1 MHVFRRRPALA
12 LLVPLLALLAAGLE
26 PVAAD
31 EAANP
36 PSLPMRTAQAPTEP
50 AKPAAAAQ
58 PAQTAVQPAQ
68 PAVQPAAPA
77 PAPAP
82 TAASENGTATPTAA
96 IAPAPAAAATPEK
109 PAEAAPVEFDPE
121 TRKLFDRWRIEIS
134 QTQAVLER
142 QDPGDQALRD
152 VEGRAAALRTEA
164 DAFLGD
170 IAPRLAAV
178 TARLGQL
185 SPTDGT
191 SATPGDADL
200 LTTTRNEQTALL
212 NTLQAADKQARVV
225 RLRASE
231 LLAQV
236 ADMRRNMLLQ
246 HLSQQQPSVFNPEIW
261 GDFVLEI
268 PRTLGA
274 LAILATDWGRLVAAR
289 GTVMT
294 IGLLIL
300 SLAGSLALFLPVR
313 RFLIARSSRD
323 PDLVDVPPR
332 RKAGAALTI
341 TVIFCALPVVSLLV
355 VTTTLTTFNLVPG
368 RVSDVLRTLV
378 LATGIYSLFHGLV
391 VALIA
396 PDREAWSYV
405 PLAPGWRDRVA
416 RRMLSAAALA
426 AILFVIQSLAK
437 ALAVPT
443 ELINVFGAAVAIVVA
458 LLSMAAL
465 RAITRGLRDQE
476 ETNPEAARG
485 ISVWRWILPIVWL
498 IAIGAVVAASLG
510 YATLAQFLAVQ
521 IIWSAVVLA
530 LSFLMSTVIDETL
543 KHAFSSGS
551 RLGRRMNYD
560 LGLSGATVE
569 QVGVLLSGVMRLAV
583 FIITFALLLA
593 PLGIS
598 SADWSR
604 YVSITL
610 TTLTIGNVTIAFGA
624 ILLALLA
631 FFAGVLV
638 TRGLQG
644 WLNTQFLPRTR
655 MDVGLKTSISTGLGY
670 LGIIG
675 AGMAAFSIAGVS
687 LENVALLAGALSVG
701 IGFGLQSI
709 VNNFVS
715 GIILLAERPIK
726 VGDWIVVGTDEG
738 TVQRVNVR
746 STEVLTFDRQT
757 IIIPNSSL
765 ISGVVKNWMHGDTS
779 GRVSITIS
787 VSYDA
792 DPDKVRDILLECAT
806 EHPLILSFPEPK
818 VFFVEFAA
826 SSLDFRLIGYLADV
840 GMGYGVRSDLR
851 YAVLKKFRAAGIEIP
866 FAQQDINLR
875 DITRLEGLVSRLAD
889 AGVPRPTTQRAT
901 EAD

>member
-12 LLVPLLALLAAGLE
+12 LLVPLLALIAAGLE

-36 PSLPMRTAQAPTEP
+36 PSLPMRTAQAPAVP
-50 AKPAAAAQ
+50 AQPAAPAAAA
-58 PAQTAVQPAQ
+58 PPAQ
-68 PAVQPAAPA
+68 PPAQPAAPA

-152 VEGRAAALRTEA
+152 VEGRAAALRSEA
-164 DAFLGD
+164 DAFLAQL
-170 IAPRLAAV
+170 APRLAAV

-185 SPTDGT
+185 SPAEGT
-191 SATPGDADL
+191 TAATGDADL

-231 LLAQV
+231 LLSQV
-236 ADMRRNMLLQ
+236 SDLRRDMLLQ

-261 GDFVLEI
+261 RDFALEV

-274 LAILATDWGRLVAAR
+274 LAILATDWGRLIAAR
-289 GTVMT
+289 GTVVT

-300 SLAGSLALFLPVR
+300 SLVGSLALFLPVR

-323 PDLVDVPPR
+323 PDLVEVPPR

-368 RVSDVLRTLV
+368 RVSDVLQTLV
-378 LATGIYSLFHGLV
+378 LATAIYSLFHGLV
-391 VALIA
+391 VALVA

-405 PLAPGWRDRVA
+405 PLASSWRDPVA
-416 RRMLSAAALA
+416 RRMLSAAGLG
-426 AILFVIQSLAK
+426 AILFVIQALAK

-443 ELINVFGAAVAIVVA
+443 ELINVFGGAVAIVIA
-458 LLSMAAL
+458 LLAMAAL
-465 RAITRGLRDQE
+465 RAITRGLRE
-476 ETNPEAARG
+476 EEATDAEAAQRG
-485 ISVWRWILPIVWL
+485 ISIWRWILPVVWL
-498 IAIGAVVAASLG
+498 IAIGAIVAASLG
-510 YATLAQFLAVQ
+510 FVTLAQFLAAQ

-530 LSFLMSTVIDETL
+530 LSFLMSTTIDETL
-543 KHAFSSGS
+543 KHGFAAES
-551 RLGRRMNYD
+551 RLGRRMTYD
-560 LGLSGATVE
+560 LGLSGATIE
-569 QVGVLLSGVMRLAV
+569 QIGVLLSGVMRLAV
-583 FIITFALLLA
+583 FIITLALLLA

-726 VGDWIVVGTDEG
+726 VGDWIVVGSDEG

-818 VFFVEFAA
+818 VFFAEFAA

-840 GMGYGVRSDLR
+840 GTGYGVRSDLR

-866 FAQQDINLR
+866 FAQQDVNLR

-889 AGVPRPTTQRAT
+889 ARAPGRAAA
-901 EAD
+901 AD